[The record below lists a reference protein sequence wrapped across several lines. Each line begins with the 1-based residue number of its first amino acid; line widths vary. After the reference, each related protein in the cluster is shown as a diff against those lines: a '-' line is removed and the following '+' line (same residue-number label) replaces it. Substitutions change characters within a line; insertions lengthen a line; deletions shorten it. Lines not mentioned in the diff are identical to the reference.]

1 MAKQTPNYLDQE
13 TVTKAVPVLTKL
25 FDSMSFFYTRL
36 KDHPQEEDMQT
47 HMRLFES
54 YFSELSDLFG
64 YHSNATEKRN
74 KLFANLRDER
84 KRLEEDKKR
93 FANTT
98 SPIQVTACLKRY
110 EDIFTAWYES
120 NGFHY
125 ANLQKTMNHG
135 FLFDVSDELEKEQD
149 CNLTSD
155 NEFFTWCC
163 QRFCKIQDHTSCDF
177 YANAYHD
184 NLLDT
189 DTNKKILQQIL
200 QIFPSAS
207 IHNFHTIHDKNR
219 HYLRWT
225 VYVSF
230 GDLEQLYQ
238 TYLQEREQTND

>member
-54 YFSELSDLFG
+54 YCSELSDLFG

-93 FANTT
+93 FANAT

-177 YANAYHD
+177 YADAYHAKD
-184 NLLDT
+184 FSLNSFQTYDSVIMHRVVYFFT
-189 DTNKKILQQIL
+189 ATNKPGVFQNALHNQER
-200 QIFPSAS
+200 
-207 IHNFHTIHDKNR
+207 NFHD
-219 HYLRWT
+219 
-225 VYVSF
+225 
-230 GDLEQLYQ
+230 EQKTDVKRIKHRL
-238 TYLQEREQTND
+238 